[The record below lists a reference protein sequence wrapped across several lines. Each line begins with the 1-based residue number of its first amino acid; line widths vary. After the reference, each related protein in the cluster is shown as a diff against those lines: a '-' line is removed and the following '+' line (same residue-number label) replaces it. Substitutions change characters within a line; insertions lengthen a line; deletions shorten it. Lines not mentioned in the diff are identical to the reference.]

1 MEQSNLAK
9 VTLQYKP
16 ATIFAPINAA
26 FQKFDTNPEETE
38 ALVLYHISKYISIFF
53 N

>member
-16 ATIFAPINAA
+16 VTIFAPINAA
-26 FQKFDTNPEETE
+26 FQKFDANQDETE
-38 ALVLYHISKYISIFF
+38 ALVLYHISEYSDYFI
-53 N
+53 